1 MLRHTIVTFLAL
13 LTAGPVSAT
22 AATVAQT
29 GDASIAH
36 DLQAQTWSI
45 SAGGAT
51 LTLSLGPSR
60 DFRVIGLAT
69 RSNIPWA
76 VESKPD
82 TLVTIDGTALAFG
95 SRENGFVYENVLT
108 STHDQTLTLD
118 AIFDSPKNGLRSTR
132 HYRVTSGSPAFE
144 VWTTYTPH
152 GQKPVVLSDLNGF
165 EITVPNGT
173 VHWLT
178 GLLADSSG
186 IEQDTAFTLQQKQL
200 ALHEEFS
207 LGAQGRS
214 SERVVPWV
222 AVDGVPGTDE
232 EFFGAL
238 MWSGAWS
245 LTGCRRGSNLT
256 LSWRLA
262 PMATTVSHEIEGPH
276 ALFGVVRGGLAQATG
291 ALRSYILDGIR
302 GGRPLTPL
310 VTYNTWFAYATSF
323 DQSDIYEAMDFAAV
337 LGAERFVIDAG
348 WYAGAGSDGIWD
360 FDSGLGSWDADPARF
375 PDGLG
380 AFTDYA
386 HALGMQ
392 FGLWV
397 EPERIDRT
405 TVSESG
411 VEESWLATTQGAY
424 GSKRT
429 GLICLANEAAR
440 TWLLNRLSALIDAVR
455 PDYLKW
461 DNNLWVNCDRTGH
474 GHGAEDG
481 NFAQVTGLYDV
492 LSRLRARYPDLLLEN
507 VSGGGNRLDVGM
519 MRYSDV
525 AWMDDRTA
533 PSVHV
538 RHNVQ
543 GLSAV
548 FPPAYLL
555 SFVTDHPDEP
565 LNGARDM
572 SMYFRSRMEGALGL
586 CFRVGSMASDDST
599 AMANEIE
606 IYKGLRST
614 LGVASSALLTGQA
627 SRTDGPDWDVLQEAT
642 LDGHQMLLWAVQS
655 NDGVDT
661 ITVRPTGLDA
671 TRSYEVRS
679 IELGLL
685 GTATGS
691 ELMTNGVE
699 LNASASSAAHI
710 LILTAR

>member
-1 MLRHTIVTFLAL
+1 MLRYTLFTFLAL
-13 LTAGPVSAT
+13 LTAGPISAT
-22 AATVAQT
+22 SATVAQT
-29 GDASIAH
+29 GDASIVH
-36 DLQAQTWSI
+36 DARAQTWSI
-45 SAGGAT
+45 SAGGTT
-51 LTLSLGPSR
+51 LTLGLGPSR
-60 DFRVIGLAT
+60 DLQVIRLTTASG
-69 RSNIPWA
+69 IPWA

-82 TLVTIDGTALAFG
+82 TLVTIDGTTGAFG
-95 SRENGFVYENVLT
+95 SRENGFVYQKVLT
-108 STHDQTLTLD
+108 STSDQTLTLD
-118 AIFDSPKNGLRSTR
+118 AIFDSPKNGLRFTR
-132 HYRVTSGSPAFE
+132 HYRVTSGSPVFE
-144 VWTTYTPH
+144 VWTTYTPN
-152 GQKPVVLSDLNGF
+152 GQKPVALSDLNGF
-165 EITVPNGT
+165 EISIPNGT

-178 GLLADSSG
+178 GLLGNDAG
-186 IEQDTAFTLQQKQL
+186 IKQDKAFTLQQKQL
-200 ALHEEFS
+200 AVDEEFS

-214 SERVVPWV
+214 SERVVPWL
-222 AVDGVPGTDE
+222 AVDGAPGTQE

-245 LTGCRRGSNLT
+245 LTANRPGSHLT

-262 PMATTVSHEIEGPH
+262 PMTTTVSHEIEGPH
-276 ALFGVVRGGLAQATG
+276 ALFGVVRGSLAQATG

-323 DQSDIYEAMDFAAV
+323 DQTDIYEAMDFAAL

-380 AFTDYA
+380 AFSDYA
-386 HALGMQ
+386 HAVGMQ

-405 TVSESG
+405 ILSGSG
-411 VEESWLATTQGAY
+411 VDESWLATTQGAY
-424 GSKRT
+424 GSTRT

-440 TWLLNRLSALIDAVR
+440 TLLLNRLSALIDSVR

-461 DNNLWVNCDRTGH
+461 DNNIWVNCDRSGH

-519 MRYSDV
+519 MQYSDV

-548 FPPAYLL
+548 FHPAYLL
-555 SFVTDHPDEP
+555 SFVTSHPDEP
-565 LNGARDM
+565 LMGARDM
-572 SMYFRSRMEGALGL
+572 SMYVRSRMQGALGL
-586 CFRVGSMASDDST
+586 CFRGGSMTSDDTT
-599 AMANEIE
+599 AIANEIE
-606 IYKGLRST
+606 IYKELQPTLR
-614 LGVASSALLTGQA
+614 VASSALLTEQA
-627 SRTDGPDWDVLQEAT
+627 STTDGPDWDVLQEAT
-642 LDGHQMLLWAVQS
+642 SDGHQILLWAVQA

-661 ITVRPTGLDA
+661 VTVRPTGLDA
-671 TRSYEVRS
+671 TRAYEVRS
-679 IELGLL
+679 IDLGRL
-685 GTATGS
+685 GTAAGS
-691 ELMTNGVE
+691 ELMTNGIE
-699 LNASASSAAHI
+699 FNASASSAAHI
-710 LILTAR
+710 MILTAR